1 MFHRLFYYL
10 INKMSEGKTSK
21 PVIPKP
27 ENLECKDLQE
37 YLRTRPTEI
46 LEKFFNFPTI
56 CLAAY
61 RELPEIAKQ
70 FVIRM
75 LFVEQ
80 AVPQAVVSSWGSQV
94 FIK

>member
-1 MFHRLFYYL
+1 
-10 INKMSEGKTSK
+10 MSEAKTSK

-46 LEKFFNFPTI
+46 LEKLFNFPTI

-61 RELPEIAKQ
+61 RELPGIAKQ

-94 FIK
+94 FAK